1 MGAWGNGNFEEDG
14 ALDFVWR
21 EVQQPL
27 LRKIQMMVEKPVY
40 AEADEPD
47 SGSIVAAV
55 EILALLSEHVNAA
68 PPKPNEVANW
78 KQTFLEA
85 WDRTA
90 ADVYFRQE
98 DVMERRSII
107 AATFDRLAASAVKF
121 HRQDA

>member
-1 MGAWGNGNFEEDG
+1 MGAWGSGNFEQDG

-27 LRKIQMMVEKPVY
+27 LRKMKMMVEKPVY

-47 SGSIVAAV
+47 SGLIVAAV
-55 EILALLSEHVNAA
+55 EILALLSEHVNAV
-68 PPKPNEVANW
+68 PPKPDEVTNW
-78 KQTFLEA
+78 KQTYLNA

-90 ADVYFRQE
+90 ADVYSKQD
-98 DVMERRSII
+98 DVIERRSII

-121 HRQDA
+121 HSRDA

>member
-1 MGAWGNGNFEEDG
+1 MGTWGNGNFEQDG

-47 SGSIVAAV
+47 SGSIIAAV

-68 PPKPNEVANW
+68 PPMPQEVATW
-78 KQTFLEA
+78 KEIYLKA
-85 WDRTA
+85 WNRTA
-90 ADVYFRQE
+90 GEVYAKQE
-98 DVMERRSII
+98 DVIERRSII
-107 AATFDRLAASAVKF
+107 AATFDRLAASAIKF

>member
-1 MGAWGNGNFEEDG
+1 MGAWGNGNFEQDG

-21 EVQQPL
+21 ELQQPC

-47 SGSIVAAV
+47 SGSIVAAI

-68 PPKPNEVANW
+68 PPKPNEVAHW
-78 KQTFLEA
+78 KLTFLKA

-90 ADVYFRQE
+90 ADVYLEQE
-98 DVMERRSII
+98 DVTERRSII

-121 HRQDA
+121 HSQDA